1 MGETSDQIEIE
12 IDRKR
17 AELGSDLHE
26 LEQRVRST
34 TSWRLQFEKRPL
46 TMIGLAFGGGV
57 LLSRMTNGSRSRDI
71 LDRDIPDRDIPDRN
85 IADRNIPDRNVND
98 RNINEQPRRKMNTGF
113 RSTSSAT
120 NYQMNKASNM
130 IDNIG
135 GALIGLLAGKVRGLM
150 RDAIPGFDEQYRRVE
165 QHKSAQTPNTDP
177 A

>member
-71 LDRDIPDRDIPDRN
+71 PDRDI
-85 IADRNIPDRNVND
+85 ADRNVND
-98 RNINEQPRRKMNTGF
+98 RNIDEQPRRKMNTGF